1 MGEVGRMHVA
11 MLDMGN
17 RKYGDCT
24 YCEIDGKRILID
36 GAHKGDEA
44 CSTRMPASLPDQLKE
59 LTGNDAPYDFDLIV
73 ITHCHSDHIGCIP
86 ELVAGGTI
94 RAKWALLA
102 DARMG
107 FGVPL
112 RSEEHTSELQSL
124 MRTSYA
130 VFCLKKKI

>member
-59 LTGNDAPYDFDLIV
+59 LTGNDA
-73 ITHCHSDHIGCIP
+73 
-86 ELVAGGTI
+86 
-94 RAKWALLA
+94 
-102 DARMG
+102 
-107 FGVPL
+107 

-124 MRTSYA
+124 MRISYA
-130 VFCLKKKI
+130 VVCLNKQNTYIYPHHHHTQTK

>member
-73 ITHCHSDHIGCIP
+73 ITHCHSDHIGCI
-86 ELVAGGTI
+86 
-94 RAKWALLA
+94 
-102 DARMG
+102 
-107 FGVPL
+107 

-124 MRTSYA
+124 MRKSYA
-130 VFCLKKKI
+130 VFCLKKKKQQNMIKTTQIQH

>member
-1 MGEVGRMHVA
+1 
-11 MLDMGN
+11 
-17 RKYGDCT
+17 
-24 YCEIDGKRILID
+24 
-36 GAHKGDEA
+36 
-44 CSTRMPASLPDQLKE
+44 MPASLPDQLKE

-112 RSEEHTSELQSL
+112 EEEFPCRPTTPLERVTAALQEETLPDSDHGRSARANRYRRNPTGALCKTERKS
-124 MRTSYA
+124 
-130 VFCLKKKI
+130 VV